1 MDQNELKYW
10 VGLSGF
16 KGLGIKR
23 LELLK
28 KYFGSVKKIWE
39 AKKEELIK
47 LGIKPEMA
55 ALWQKRDLEREMEE
69 LNKRLIKVIT
79 IEDKRYPKLL
89 KETDSPPFILY
100 IKGEENLLNQESLA
114 VVGTRRPTDYGRKAV
129 VQLVRQL
136 ADKKLIIVSG
146 LARGIDS
153 LSHWQCLQ
161 NKGKTIAVLGHGL
174 ERIYPVENQRLAD
187 VIVAG
192 GGALVTEYPLNFP
205 MDKTNFPLRNRIIAG
220 LTLGTLVIEGG
231 ERSGT
236 KITANFAAD
245 YGREV
250 FCVPGPITSLQSEG
264 PAQLIQQGA
273 KLVTKVED
281 IWEELPSF

>member
-1 MDQNELKYW
+1 MEDIKYW

-16 KGLGIKR
+16 KGLGVKR
-23 LELLK
+23 LRLLR
-28 KYFGSVKKIWE
+28 KYFGSLKAVYE
-39 AKKEELIK
+39 AKASDWIK
-47 LGIKPEMA
+47 VGIKPEMT
-55 ALWQKRDLEREMEE
+55 ALWQKRDLDQEIEQ
-69 LNKRLIKVIT
+69 LNKNLIKVIT

-89 KETDSPPFILY
+89 KESDSPPFLLY
-100 IKGEENLLNQESLA
+100 IKGEEGLLSQPSLA

-129 VQLVRQL
+129 FRLVPEIS
-136 ADKKLIIVSG
+136 KKLIIVSG

-161 NKGKTIAVLGHGL
+161 SKGQTIAVLGHGL

-187 VIVAG
+187 VIVAA
-192 GGALVTEYPLNFP
+192 GGALVSEYPLNFP
-205 MDKTNFPLRNRIIAG
+205 LDKTNFPLRNRIIAG

-281 IWEELPSF
+281 IWEELPSLKT

>member
-1 MDQNELKYW
+1 MDKSELKYW
-10 VGLSGF
+10 VGLSSF

-23 LELLK
+23 LELLR
-28 KYFGSVKKIWE
+28 KYFGSVKAVCQ

-55 ALWQKRDLEREMEE
+55 ALWQKRDLDREMEE

-89 KETDSPPFILY
+89 KETDSAPFILY
-100 IKGEENLLNQESLA
+100 VKGDITVLNQPGLA

-129 VQLVRQL
+129 FRLVPEIS
-136 ADKKLIIVSG
+136 KKLIIVSG

-161 NKGKTIAVLGHGL
+161 SKGKTIAVLGHGL

-205 MDKTNFPLRNRIIAG
+205 LDKTNFPLRNRIIAG

-231 ERSGT
+231 QKSGT
-236 KITANFAAD
+236 KITANFAVD

-250 FCVPGPITSLQSEG
+250 FCVPGSIASPQSEG

-281 IWEELPSF
+281 IWEELRF

>member
-10 VGLSGF
+10 VGLSGW
-16 KGLGIKR
+16 KGLGWKK
-23 LELLK
+23 LELLI
-28 KYFGSVKKIWE
+28 KYFGSLKKIW
-39 AKKEELIK
+39 LSGPK
-47 LGIKPEMA
+47 LNP
-55 ALWQKRDLEREMEE
+55 LWQNNKDLNREMEE
-69 LNKRLIKVIT
+69 LDKRLIKVIT
-79 IEDKRYPKLL
+79 IEDKRYPLIL
-89 KETDSPPFILY
+89 KETDSSPFILY
-100 IKGEENLLNQESLA
+100 VKGEESLLNQKSLA

-129 VQLVRQL
+129 FRLVPEIS
-136 ADKKLIIVSG
+136 KKLIIVSG

-161 NKGKTIAVLGHGL
+161 SKGKTIAVLGHGL
-174 ERIYPVENQRLAD
+174 ERIYPLENLRLASA
-187 VIVAG
+187 IVAS
-192 GGALVTEYPLNFP
+192 GGALITEYPLNFP
-205 MDKTNFPLRNRIIAG
+205 LDKTNFPLRNRIIAG

-273 KLVTKVED
+273 KLVTKVGD
-281 IWEELPSF
+281 IWEELNLPEA

>member
-1 MDQNELKYW
+1 M
-10 VGLSGF
+10 GLSGW
-16 KGLGIKR
+16 KGLGIKK
-23 LELLK
+23 LNLLRQH
-28 KYFGSVKKIWE
+28 FGSVKKIW
-39 AKKEELIK
+39 LSGPK
-47 LGIKPEMA
+47 LNP
-55 ALWQKRDLEREMEE
+55 LWKIRDLDKEMEK
-69 LNKRLIKVIT
+69 LNKCLIKVIT

-89 KETDSPPFILY
+89 KESDSPPFLLY
-100 IKGEENLLNQESLA
+100 IKGEEDLLDQPSLA

-129 VQLVRQL
+129 FQLVPEIS
-136 ADKKLIIVSG
+136 KKLIIVSG

-161 NKGKTIAVLGHGL
+161 SKGKTVAVLGHGL
-174 ERIYPVENQRLAD
+174 ERIYPTENQRLASA
-187 VIVAG
+187 IVASG
-192 GGALVTEYPLNFP
+192 GTLVTEYPLNFP
-205 MDKTNFPLRNRIIAG
+205 LDKTNFPLRNRIIAG

-250 FCVPGPITSLQSEG
+250 FCVPGPIGNIQSEG

-281 IWEELPSF
+281 IWEELNLPEA

>member
-10 VGLSGF
+10 VGLSGW
-16 KGLGIKR
+16 KGLGWKK
-23 LELLK
+23 LELLI
-28 KYFGSVKKIWE
+28 KYFGSLKKIW
-39 AKKEELIK
+39 LSGPK
-47 LGIKPEMA
+47 LNP
-55 ALWQKRDLEREMEE
+55 LWQNNKDLNREMEE
-69 LNKRLIKVIT
+69 LDKRLIKVIT
-79 IEDKRYPKLL
+79 IEDKRYPLIL
-89 KETDSPPFILY
+89 KETNSPPFLLY
-100 IKGEENLLNQESLA
+100 IKGEENLLNQPSLA
-114 VVGTRRPTDYGRKAV
+114 VVGTRRPTGYGRKAV
-129 VQLVRQL
+129 FRLVPEIS
-136 ADKKLIIVSG
+136 KKLIIVSG

-161 NKGKTIAVLGHGL
+161 SKGKTIAVLGHGL

-187 VIVAG
+187 VIVAS
-192 GGALVTEYPLNFP
+192 GGALATEYPLNFP

-281 IWEELPSF
+281 IWEELNLPEA